1 MTSTKRPGKIIKATT
16 INDIHN
22 PLRKLTQPERVI
34 EYLKLNPRKSAFQI
48 SRSVNLSSHT
58 SEVIGC
64 LETNNII
71 KGTPCECGKDK
82 LYELVKY
89 NKKV

>member
-1 MTSTKRPGKIIKATT
+1 MKTRIIVSKNSIPIRT
-16 INDIHN
+16 ISIRKSK
-22 PLRKLTQPERVI
+22 PKLTQPERVI

-48 SRSVNLSSHT
+48 SRAVNLSSHT

-64 LETNNII
+64 LETNKVI

-82 LYELVKY
+82 LYELVK
-89 NKKV
+89 V